1 MNNMVY
7 FYILIS
13 LIILPS
19 FNAQQSDP
27 ESTTNSIIIADG
39 SVNEDRT
46 QFTFTFSST
55 DIQKLEESD
64 FVFEISKDDEDAFT
78 VTDYTFTLAYPK
90 NVTVNS
96 ELYAGVM
103 NTNFELKMSPLK
115 KAVEEITQVILSKD
129 NGVITKVFDIDDINV
144 SNKGDIFTFEGDVDL
159 RKYSYGNYSI
169 IYINQCGTKI
179 DTGSLWEIK
188 PNDIQSSSYDNQN
201 SIVWTEDKALEFTFT
216 LQTKVSEDVNMK
228 IIFSDVENLKNKY
241 EFTFGTSTA
250 GNMTINEDGSK
261 VKITVDKSN
270 TAFIGTFE
278 VSVEYPDIK
287 ESFPYK
293 NKVLI
298 TTGPLELS
306 KLDVNGKIVK
316 INTLMDNINIHFTSL
331 LSKSRIESFT
341 CTFPNGDITDTIT
354 YEVRDTV
361 ISIND
366 YTPFSQQ
373 GKYTFTIVEAVRHT
387 KIEFNV
393 YVISKVEYKI
403 INKNLPKGTDSITFE
418 ISVDSQ
424 LVVSALL
431 KELISKIAM
440 KDDESVTLEIQSISA
455 QSATSSTIKVL
466 LKHVIEKTPLESK
479 KYKGIELYDQYGELI
494 ISQSTPIIFL
504 HPDGISNDDLIM
516 KELIIQQA
524 IGEFV
529 LSFTE
534 PIFTEYKDH
543 ITLSPSS
550 FSIKSINEA
559 SHSIT
564 ITSEDIKQLGTYN
577 LSLSGDIININV
589 VIRVVDK
596 ECDPPE
602 VPNAQNQC
610 VPCSKINEQTPFY
623 YNGICESQ
631 NTDYYT
637 IETLTHVYFD
647 SCDDIPKMFS
657 NYSTIKLYADVTN
670 KKCYPD
676 TCPSGMKTFDYHCYE
691 NCSQTNG
698 AFYEN
703 KDGTCTAK
711 CDDNLYTH
719 IQNMKCVDSCE
730 DIDNN
735 NEPTFYYSKNSKQC
749 TNECEYA
756 YYNKTCYP
764 TCYNVNGE
772 LFHVKGHGEKECVPS
787 CDESYYVFNNTC
799 YDTCY
804 NLNLTKVGEK
814 LYHYEQDKTCKRN
827 CTFHNNTH
835 CFDICPM
842 FAEKHPNRVN
852 WDYTYACID
861 KCNDNQY
868 DDRGICLESCGEVS
882 KVSYGKRCYQSCKD
896 VDGVE
901 KYLKSLTSYECV
913 DECLEGEFLY
923 KNVCYQNCPTNTFK
937 QGNQCVEHCD
947 YTFNGECLPQC
958 YPEFGFYE
966 ETIGT
971 TCRAKCKN
979 DGQYLYNEKC
989 VSSCDDIEEDDT
1001 YYKQVKACVKE
1012 CINGYGIDEKD
1023 KQCTQCSG
1031 KLWGRLCL
1039 DKCPPGTVGVFP
1051 EKCYVPGETE
1061 DNENDNDN
1069 EEPCKDYC
1077 YSEGTVQCKLWN
1089 HKPVCECKSGYYGIA
1104 CQTKGNERAISEA
1117 SKSIWNI
1124 NDKLNGGS
1132 LRDHKF
1138 VSEIINLITLLNSLS
1153 FQSTRKIVDEYIT
1166 EIKELSTKTR
1176 NLLSSNNNSI
1186 KDEKMSY
1193 LVMLLVQLEIL
1204 K

>member
-13 LIILPS
+13 LVILPF
-19 FNAQQSDP
+19 FNAQQDDP
-27 ESTTNSIIIADG
+27 EPTTISTIIADG

-55 DIQKLEESD
+55 DIQKLEDGD
-64 FVFEISKDDEDAFT
+64 FVFEILKDNEDAFT
-78 VTDYTFTLAYPK
+78 VTDYTFTLAYSK
-90 NVTVNS
+90 NVTTNS

-103 NTNFELKMSPLK
+103 NTGFKLKMSPLK
-115 KAVEEITQVILSKD
+115 ESVEEITQIILSKD
-129 NGVITKVFDIDDINV
+129 NGVITKVVDINNTNY
-144 SNKGDIFTFEGDVDL
+144 SIDGELFTFEDDVDL
-159 RKYSYGNYSI
+159 RKYSSGNYSI
-169 IYINQCGTKI
+169 IYINQCGTKV

-188 PNDIQSSSYDNQN
+188 PNDIKSSSFDVENN
-201 SIVWTEDKALEFTFT
+201 VLWEENKAMEFTLT
-216 LQTKVSEDVNMK
+216 LQTKVTEDVNMK
-228 IIFSDVENLKNKY
+228 IIFSDVENSKNKY
-241 EFTFGTSTA
+241 EFTLGTSNA
-250 GNMTINEDGSK
+250 GTMTIDEYGK
-261 VKITVDKSN
+261 VIITVDKTN

-298 TTGPLELS
+298 TTGSLGLF
-306 KLDVNGKIVK
+306 KADINGKIVK
-316 INTLMDNINIHFTSL
+316 LNTLMDNINIHFTSI
-331 LSKSRIESFT
+331 LSKSRIKSFT

-354 YEVRDTV
+354 YEVQNTV

-373 GKYTFTIVEAVRHT
+373 GKYTFTIEEALT
-387 KIEFNV
+387 QKKIEFNV
-393 YVISKVEYKI
+393 YVISKVEYHI
-403 INKNLPKGTDSITFE
+403 INKNLTGGDSITFE

-424 LVVSALL
+424 LDVEDALL
-431 KELISKIAM
+431 NELISKIAM
-440 KDDESVTLEIQSISA
+440 KDDESITFEIQSITE
-455 QSATSSTIKVL
+455 QSTTNSTINLL
-466 LKHVIEKTPLESK
+466 LKSANGAALKSK

-494 ISQSTPIIFL
+494 ISQLTPIIL
-504 HPDGISNDDLIM
+504 LNKDGISNDDLII

-534 PIFTEYKDH
+534 PIFTEYKDY

-577 LSLSGDIININV
+577 LSLSGDIINVNI

-637 IETLTHVYFD
+637 IDTLTHVYFD
-647 SCDDIPKMFS
+647 SCNDIPKMFL

-676 TCPSGMKTFDYHCYE
+676 TCPPGMKTFDYHCYKS
-691 NCSQTNG
+691 CSQTNG

-711 CDDNLYTH
+711 CDDSSYTH
-719 IQNMKCVDSCE
+719 IQNMKCVNSCE

-735 NEPTFYYSKNSKQC
+735 NELTFYYSKNSKQC

-764 TCYNVNGE
+764 TCYNVDGE

-804 NLNLTKVGEK
+804 NLNLTNAGEK

-842 FAEKHPNRVN
+842 FAEKHPNRAN
-852 WDYTYACID
+852 WDYTYTCID

-868 DDRGICLESCGEVS
+868 DDRGICLESCGEVG
-882 KVSYGKRCYQSCKD
+882 KVSYGKRCYHSCKD

-901 KYLKSLTSYECV
+901 KYLKSPTSYECV

-923 KNVCYQNCPTNTFK
+923 KNVCYQNCPSNTFK

-947 YTFNGECLPQC
+947 FTYNGECLPQC

-966 ETIGT
+966 GTTGT
-971 TCRAKCKN
+971 TCQAICSKE
-979 DGQYLYNEKC
+979 GQYFYNEKC
-989 VSSCDDIEEDDT
+989 VSSCDDIEEDDD
-1001 YYKQVKACVKE
+1001 YYKQVKACVKD
-1012 CINGYGIDEKD
+1012 CVNGYGIDEKN

-1039 DKCPPGTVGVFP
+1039 DKCPPGTVGDFP

-1061 DNENDNDN
+1061 DNENDN

-1089 HKPVCECKSGYYGIA
+1089 HKPICECKSGYYGIA

-1138 VSEIINLITLLNSLS
+1138 ISEIINLYTLLNSLS
-1153 FQSTRKIVDEYIT
+1153 FQSTRKIVDKYIT

-1176 NLLSSNNNSI
+1176 NLLLSNNNSI

>member
-1 MNNMVY
+1 
-7 FYILIS
+7 
-13 LIILPS
+13 
-19 FNAQQSDP
+19 
-27 ESTTNSIIIADG
+27 
-39 SVNEDRT
+39 
-46 QFTFTFSST
+46 
-55 DIQKLEESD
+55 
-64 FVFEISKDDEDAFT
+64 
-78 VTDYTFTLAYPK
+78 
-90 NVTVNS
+90 
-96 ELYAGVM
+96 
-103 NTNFELKMSPLK
+103 
-115 KAVEEITQVILSKD
+115 
-129 NGVITKVFDIDDINV
+129 
-144 SNKGDIFTFEGDVDL
+144 
-159 RKYSYGNYSI
+159 
-169 IYINQCGTKI
+169 
-179 DTGSLWEIK
+179 
-188 PNDIQSSSYDNQN
+188 
-201 SIVWTEDKALEFTFT
+201 
-216 LQTKVSEDVNMK
+216 
-228 IIFSDVENLKNKY
+228 
-241 EFTFGTSTA
+241 
-250 GNMTINEDGSK
+250 MTINEDGSK

-278 VSVEYPDIK
+278 VSMEYPDIK

-403 INKNLPKGTDSITFE
+403 INKNLPKETDSITFE

-504 HPDGISNDDLIM
+504 NTDGISNDDLII

-534 PIFTEYKDH
+534 PIFTEYKNH

-623 YNGICESQ
+623 YNGICEPQ

-637 IETLTHVYFD
+637 IDTLTHVYFD
-647 SCDDIPKMFS
+647 SCNDIPKMFS

-756 YYNKTCYP
+756 HYNKTCYP

-804 NLNLTKVGEK
+804 NLNLTKAGEK

-966 ETIGT
+966 ETTDT
-971 TCRAKCKN
+971 TCLAVCNN

-989 VSSCDDIEEDDT
+989 ISSCDGIEEDDT

-1012 CINGYGIDEKD
+1012 CINGYGIDEKN

-1039 DKCPPGTVGVFP
+1039 DKCPPGTVGDFP

-1061 DNENDNDN
+1061 DNENDNENDN

>member
-13 LIILPS
+13 LVILPF
-19 FNAQQSDP
+19 FNAQQDVQT
-27 ESTTNSIIIADG
+27 STTISTIIADS

-55 DIQKLEESD
+55 DIQKLEEGD
-64 FVFEISKDDEDAFT
+64 FIFEILKDNEDAFT
-78 VTDYTFTLAYPK
+78 VTDYTFTLAYSK
-90 NVTVNS
+90 NVTTNS

-103 NTNFELKMSPLK
+103 NTGFKLKMSPLK
-115 KAVEEITQVILSKD
+115 ESVEEITQIILSKD
-129 NGVITKVFDIDDINV
+129 NGVITKVVDINNTNY
-144 SNKGDIFTFEGDVDL
+144 SIDGELFTFEDDVDL
-159 RKYSYGNYSI
+159 RKYSSGNYSI
-169 IYINQCGTKI
+169 IYINQCGTKV

-188 PNDIQSSSYDNQN
+188 PNDIKSSSFDVENN
-201 SIVWTEDKALEFTFT
+201 VLWEENKAMEFTLT
-216 LQTKVSEDVNMK
+216 LQTKITEDVNMK
-228 IIFSDVENLKNKY
+228 IIFSDVENSKNKY
-241 EFTFGTSTA
+241 EFTLGTSTA
-250 GNMTINEDGSK
+250 GTMTIDEYGK
-261 VKITVDKSN
+261 VIITVDKTN

-298 TTGPLELS
+298 TTGSLGLF
-306 KLDVNGKIVK
+306 KADINGKIVK
-316 INTLMDNINIHFTSL
+316 LNTLMDNINIHFTSI
-331 LSKSRIESFT
+331 LSKSRIKSFT

-354 YEVRDTV
+354 YEVQNTV

-373 GKYTFTIVEAVRHT
+373 GKYTFTIEEALT
-387 KIEFNV
+387 QKKIEFNV
-393 YVISKVEYKI
+393 YVISKVEYHI
-403 INKNLPKGTDSITFE
+403 INKNLTGGDSITFE

-424 LVVSALL
+424 LDVEDALL
-431 KELISKIAM
+431 NELISKIAM
-440 KDDESVTLEIQSISA
+440 KDDESITFEIQSITE
-455 QSATSSTIKVL
+455 QSTTNSTINLL
-466 LKHVIEKTPLESK
+466 LKSANGVALKSK

-494 ISQSTPIIFL
+494 ISQLTPIIL
-504 HPDGISNDDLIM
+504 LNKDGISNDDLII

-524 IGEFV
+524 IGELV

-534 PIFTEYKDH
+534 PIFTEYKDY

-577 LSLSGDIININV
+577 LSLSGDIINVNV

-637 IETLTHVYFD
+637 IDTLTHVYFD
-647 SCDDIPKMFS
+647 SCNDIPKMFS

-676 TCPSGMKTFDYHCYE
+676 TCPPDMKTFDYHCYKS
-691 NCSQTNG
+691 CSQTNG

-711 CDDNLYTH
+711 CDDSSYTH
-719 IQNMKCVDSCE
+719 IQNMKCVNSCE

-735 NEPTFYYSKNSKQC
+735 NELTFYYSKNSKQC

-756 YYNKTCYP
+756 HYNKTCYP
-764 TCYNVNGE
+764 TCYNVDGE

-804 NLNLTKVGEK
+804 NLNLTNAGEK

-842 FAEKHPNRVN
+842 FAEKHPNRAN

-868 DDRGICLESCGEVS
+868 DDRGICLESCGEVG
-882 KVSYGKRCYQSCKD
+882 KVSYGKRCYHSCKD

-901 KYLKSLTSYECV
+901 KYLKSPTSYECV

-923 KNVCYQNCPTNTFK
+923 KNVCYQNCPSNTFK

-947 YTFNGECLPQC
+947 FTYNGECLPQC

-966 ETIGT
+966 GTTGT
-971 TCRAKCKN
+971 TCQAICRE
-979 DGQYLYNEKC
+979 DGQYFYNENC
-989 VSSCDDIEEDDT
+989 VPSCDNIEEDDD
-1001 YYKQVKACVKE
+1001 YYKQVKACVKD
-1012 CINGYGIDEKD
+1012 CVNGYGIDEKN

-1039 DKCPPGTVGVFP
+1039 DKCPPGTVGDFP

-1061 DNENDNDN
+1061 DNENDN

-1089 HKPVCECKSGYYGIA
+1089 HKPICECKSGYYGIA

-1138 VSEIINLITLLNSLS
+1138 ISEIINLYTLLNSLS

-1166 EIKELSTKTR
+1166 EIKELSIKTR
-1176 NLLSSNNNSI
+1176 NLLLSNNNSI